1 MLIFQPLYLAVTSI
15 ILPKFEPRSFLAAIQ
30 NHKANI
36 AFVAP
41 PILLFFANAPVVNEF
56 NLSSLRLMMSA
67 AAPLSVSLID
77 RVLTRINKRPG
88 HKVGITQGFG
98 ITELSPASHGTPS
111 SRQDKAYSVG
121 LLLPNLEARLVDED
135 GSDVEEGNAGEMYI
149 RGPTV
154 MKYVS
159 LLFLFLS
166 PRPNSLL
173 LILRCRGYLNKPAA
187 TRSSITDDG
196 WFKTGDIAIRDE
208 EGYYSIVDRKKE
220 LIKYKGFQVAP
231 AELEN
236 VLITHPA
243 IIDAGVIGVYDPDIA
258 TELPRSVYSLL
269 SFASI
274 EYRTDPFTSA
284 YVVPRDLDVL
294 KTPAHASQLGAEVAA
309 WVKERVSHYKQLR
322 GGIVLVDHIPRSAAG
337 KILRKE
343 LRVMAEKEM
352 EVSVP
357 VSARL

>member
-36 AFVAP
+36 SFVAP

-98 ITELSPASHGTPS
+98 ITELSPASHGTPI

-135 GSDVEEGNAGEMYI
+135 GSDVEKGNAGEMYI

-154 MKYVS
+154 MKCVS
-159 LLFLFLS
+159 LSFLLLS
-166 PRPNSLL
+166 PCPNRLL
-173 LILRCRGYLNKPAA
+173 FILCCRGYLNKPAA

-243 IIDAGVIGVYDPDIA
+243 IVDAGVIGVYDSNVA
-258 TELPRSVYSLL
+258 TEFPRFVYSPLFRFDRISDLTHLLVLMSYRETLKFSRLPRTPRNLGLKWPHGSRSV
-269 SFASI
+269 FRI
-274 EYRTDPFTSA
+274 
-284 YVVPRDLDVL
+284 
-294 KTPAHASQLGAEVAA
+294 
-309 WVKERVSHYKQLR
+309 
-322 GGIVLVDHIPRSAAG
+322 INNSAAG
-337 KILRKE
+337 SSSSTIFHGQLLVKSCAK
-343 LRVMAEKEM
+343 
-352 EVSVP
+352 SCG
-357 VSARL
+357 